1 MAKNE
6 VVVNIKGDTSQFT
19 RELDTLKGK
28 IKEALGAN
36 AFSLAEISPFKLLSD
51 GIRKGLMAVVEAFNS
66 VTREGA
72 RMGEEIKRQAEGVNL
87 TTMEFIDL
95 KSAADA
101 AGASTNAF
109 AEALE
114 KLKSGAATL
123 EELKNAFRGTETGL
137 ASWREIQARGEQ
149 LGNLV
154 LAEKEAFEEAGGAA
168 GGFFTYLYDLTHGLN
183 VAQSKHAV
191 AALRKEILAGRRD
204 YFTQE
209 EVAYKTGDELN
220 AAYDRAVMQVLNN
233 EIQQLRAREA
243 AEAERA
249 RKEKE
254 AAEKKA
260 EEERKRANEAAAREA
275 EARQREEEAR
285 NSRLARDYDQMRD
298 AGITREDALATL
310 AVKYGLEG
318 DALEAAL
325 NAGTWA
331 NYDHVA
337 EAIKAARGQRSV
349 SASSPHKYL
358 ADENDGDGITEGD
371 LNATWL
377 TAGGGSLLRGGSG
390 AALAMGRRMR
400 AISIQEQLLDRLDR
414 VAANTETTAQAA
426 QQVADNT
433 AE

>member
-6 VVVNIKGDTSQFT
+6 VVVNIKGNTSQFT

-51 GIRKGLMAVVEAFNS
+51 GIRQGLMAVVEAFNS

-72 RMGEEIKRQAEGVNL
+72 KMGEDLKRQAQELNL
-87 TTMEFIDL
+87 TAMEFIDL

-123 EELKNAFRGTETGL
+123 EELKNAFRGTDAGL

-168 GGFFTYLYDLTHGLN
+168 GGFFTYLYDMTHGLN

-191 AALRKEILAGRRD
+191 AALRKEILAGRRE

-243 AEAERA
+243 TEAERA

-260 EEERKRANEAAAREA
+260 EEERKRADEAAAREA

-285 NSRLARDYDQMRD
+285 NSRLSRDYDQMRD
-298 AGITREDALATL
+298 AGMTREDALATL

-331 NYDHVA
+331 NYDPVA

-358 ADENDGDGITEGD
+358 ADETDGDGITEGD

-377 TAGGGSLLRGGSG
+377 TSGGGSLLRGGSG

-433 AE
+433 TE